1 MIYLQTFPILY
12 QFICC
17 MRIVWFIL
25 KRAQSYIKL
34 FVVFSKL
41 FVVFSKRFQHF
52 KLFVVFKRLSPPMLY
67 SSGCH
72 RPSSDWKAV
81 RISLRCWIYIYIY
94 IWFSYSTF
102 FACLPFFVLYCPE
115 QRIKLW
121 RASRNITWNRPE
133 LVPGEPG
140 TNSRRFHVMRV
151 LMYPHSY
158 RRTPGGG
165 MIITHPNNP
174 LYRERRR
181 RCQSWDLRRLSR
193 ETPPH
198 SYRRTPAFLPVRRT
212 SG

>member
-1 MIYLQTFPILY
+1 M
-12 QFICC
+12 
-17 MRIVWFIL
+17 
-25 KRAQSYIKL
+25 
-34 FVVFSKL
+34 
-41 FVVFSKRFQHF
+41 
-52 KLFVVFKRLSPPMLY
+52 
-67 SSGCH
+67 
-72 RPSSDWKAV
+72 
-81 RISLRCWIYIYIY
+81 
-94 IWFSYSTF
+94 
-102 FACLPFFVLYCPE
+102 CLPFFVLYCPE

-151 LMYPHSY
+151 LMYVLRGPP
-158 RRTPGGG
+158 RETGGG

-198 SYRRTPAFLPVRRT
+198 SYRRTPAFIFWARWESGIPAWLTPLPPTLV
-212 SG
+212 GAGFNGVLFGIWVNFNM